1 MAVLSAPIKKYKKGA
16 RIQAINKMAGHMMCL
31 DRPFN
36 NSACTMCCN
45 HLLMHNDYFACHL
58 YLYARYADSVV
69 FTFLYVK
76 HAKQHCW

>member
-1 MAVLSAPIKKYKKGA
+1 
-16 RIQAINKMAGHMMCL
+16 MMCL

-45 HLLMHNDYFACHL
+45 HLLMHNNYFACHL